1 MVFVRAP
8 QSAQVVVGHL
18 LDGQVVNNVLNFFS
32 NSPPTQ
38 QTVTELAATMR
49 IAWTTRI
56 LPLLSVQMTLTGV
69 TARDMSTQEGFQFF
83 SPSLAGTVGGAGGDP
98 CPNNVALCMTH
109 RTAQIGRSKRGR
121 TFFGGIAKGST
132 IGNYATASL
141 VGGLTANFAL
151 VLADAAAGGWL
162 FVVVSKYFNKLPR
175 PVAVTTIVTSSSF
188 RDGRVDSQ
196 RGRLP
201 D

>member
-32 NSPPTQ
+32 NTPPTQ
-38 QTVTELAATMR
+38 QTITELAATIR
-49 IAWTTRI
+49 IAWTTRV
-56 LPLLSVQMTLTGV
+56 LPLLSVQMTLMGV
-69 TARDMSTQEGFQFF
+69 TARDMSSQEGFQFF
-83 SPSLAGTVGGAGGDP
+83 SPALAGTVGAAGGDP

-121 TFFGGIAKGST
+121 TFFGGIAKNST

-141 VGGLTANFAL
+141 VGGLTTNFGLL
-151 VLADAAAGGWL
+151 VGDAAAAGWL